1 MQRPARRGHREDGR
15 RLRGELGKSKGGEL
29 CVVSGGGRRELL
41 EIQLKMEVSNNVRSY
56 SKQFDGCNK

>member
-29 CVVSGGGRRELL
+29 CVVSGGGRREAGTSRDTA
-41 EIQLKMEVSNNVRSY
+41 K
-56 SKQFDGCNK
+56 DGSI

>member
-41 EIQLKMEVSNNVRSY
+41 EIQLKMEVFEYAVR
-56 SKQFDGCNK
+56 